1 MTDHF
6 NTKRY
11 PLVYVHK
18 GVSQSGI
25 SLVGPYENTD
35 EIEDLVKAF
44 RSEILSTRHE
54 SVDESEAEGKFDDL
68 YKVRCVCACVCV
80 RTEYACVCVNSCKS

>member
-18 GVSQSGI
+18 GVSQAGI

-35 EIEDLVKAF
+35 EIEDLVKTF
-44 RSEILSTRHE
+44 RSEIISTRHE

-68 YKVRCVCACVCV
+68 YKVRCVFAGVCV
-80 RTEYACVCVNSCKS
+80 GYACVCMNLCSR

>member
-1 MTDHF
+1 M
-6 NTKRY
+6 
-11 PLVYVHK
+11 YVHK

-68 YKVRCVCACVCV
+68 YKVRFVRVSVCLWI
-80 RTEYACVCVNSCKS
+80 YAKVSEIKLLKVNESRYFKNLEDE